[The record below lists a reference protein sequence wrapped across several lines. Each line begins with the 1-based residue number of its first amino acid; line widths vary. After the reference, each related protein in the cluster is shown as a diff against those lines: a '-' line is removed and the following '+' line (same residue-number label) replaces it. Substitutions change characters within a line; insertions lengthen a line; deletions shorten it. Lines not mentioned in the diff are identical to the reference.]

1 MHVTES
7 QRYCGAV
14 GSGVA
19 GKPAPPRK
27 ASGFVEKVN
36 GCVMWYSKHHEL
48 PQVRSFAFQ
57 RLPPQGTGTHAP
69 PDTRR

>member
-48 PQVRSFAFQ
+48 SQVPFSVYLPRGRAHA
-57 RLPPQGTGTHAP
+57 RLLT
-69 PDTRR
+69 PDANTS